1 MQQPD
6 DFEDCH
12 VDLWTREETPIINL
26 KISPN
31 YHLQISQYGSHDHRW
46 GIYSCIWDGSLGL
59 VEYFRRN
66 KDISKSSLV
75 IDLGSGTGIV
85 GIAMAR
91 LGFDNVILTDLPEAL
106 DLMHKN
112 VVTNPGIMVSVER
125 LIWGDTLSDTIKS
138 SIISYRE
145 ILITGADII
154 YRTSLFDPLLD
165 TLDSVWKLRKE
176 NSSIR
181 CILGIHSIRSFV
193 TDFYNHAHKR
203 GFSITHISN
212 AILPDQASDELPE
225 ISAPL
230 DLNATNIVHIVEL
243 TQTHT
248 DAKLD

>member
-1 MQQPD
+1 MQQQD
-6 DFEDCH
+6 DIEDCH
-12 VDLWTREETPIINL
+12 VDLWTREETPLINVR
-26 KISPN
+26 ISPFQ
-31 YHLQISQYGSHDHRW
+31 YLQISQYGSYDHRW

-66 KDISKSSLV
+66 IDIPKTSLV

-91 LGFDNVILTDLPEAL
+91 LGYANVILTDLPEAL

-112 VVTNPGIMVSVER
+112 VVINPGIRVSVEK
-125 LIWGDTLSDTIKS
+125 LIWGDALPDTIKS
-138 SIISYRE
+138 SIISSRE

-165 TLDSVWKLRKE
+165 TLDNIWKLKTE

-181 CILGIHSIRSFV
+181 CILATHSIRSYL
-193 TDFYNHAHKR
+193 TDFYNHAQNR
-203 GFSITHISN
+203 GFSKIHVSN
-212 AILPDQASDELPE
+212 VVLPDKASDELPE

-230 DLNATNIVHIVEL
+230 NLNATNLVHIVEL
-243 TQTHT
+243 TQILT
-248 DAKLD
+248 